1 MYKIDLNPEVAVN
14 FRNTINEYLNF
25 SIVHEYKH
33 KRINKLENSWN
44 SICSIMDRIDDLVI
58 YLNQKTLN
66 DGTWKRCAF
75 DFFEFIEQAGVL
87 IGCIEDA
94 FKIYNM
100 SFKNH
105 NTIFRSKKINP
116 NIITK
121 KDVCKLDDSY
131 FMYIRSLSTVH
142 PSDTSHHREFQEADF
157 EVSPYVVW
165 NEGIFTL
172 NNHGVDLVLVSY
184 NNETS
189 EFLINKGIIIKE
201 IFNYIKYKYY
211 SLNHLSKEITKYY
224 ESIIATYR
232 HSKIKKLS
240 DFNNYSLYLNNL
252 KAEALKRNP
261 DMEYEI
267 QECIDIFSLNITNV
281 NNSTKFIKYKNALKY
296 AIQSFHRQLQNM
308 DFDCISPFDRV
319 IGELLLGRIYYK
331 DNDYHYPLSK
341 ILYLKEKTGDK
352 VFGLSMYKCLLN
364 VFAKYVE
371 VSEDDLYQLD
381 YYELYVLSQIA
392 LYFHALD
399 YDNDISRYIPN
410 QDVYR

>member
-1 MYKIDLNPEVAVN
+1 MYKIKLNPDVATH
-14 FRNTINEYLNF
+14 FRNTINEYVDL
-25 SIVHEYKH
+25 SMKHEYKH
-33 KRINKLENSWN
+33 KNKKLENSWN

-58 YLNQKTLN
+58 YLNQKILN
-66 DGTWKRCAF
+66 DGTWNRCAF

-87 IGCIEDA
+87 INCIDDA
-94 FKIYNM
+94 FRIHNVT
-100 SFKNH
+100 FKKH
-105 NTIFRSKKINP
+105 NTIFKSKKINP
-116 NIITK
+116 KIKIK
-121 KDVCKLDDSY
+121 KNDCELDDSY

-165 NEGIFTL
+165 NGGIFAL

-224 ESIIATYR
+224 EKIIATYR
-232 HSKIKKLS
+232 HLKIKKPS

-252 KAEALKRNP
+252 KDEVLKRNP

-267 QECIDIFSLNITNV
+267 QECIDIFSLNITNA
-281 NNSTKFIKYKNALKY
+281 NNNAKFTKYKNALKY
-296 AIQSFHRQLQNM
+296 AIQAFHRQLQNM
-308 DFDCISPFDRV
+308 DFDCISPFDKV

-341 ILYLKEKTGDK
+341 ILYLKEKTVDK
-352 VFGLSMYKCLLN
+352 VLGLSMYNCLLN
-364 VFAKYVE
+364 LFAKYVE
-371 VSEDDLYQLD
+371 VSEEDLHKLSYN
-381 YYELYVLSQIA
+381 ELYVLSQIA

-399 YDNDISRYIPN
+399 FDSIINRFIPN
-410 QDVYR
+410 NENYR